1 MTAGFL
7 EAGEREVGTG
17 TDGALESGQEELNS
31 GTFGK
36 VAHPAFLRS
45 EKKIIKRITSHRSI
59 NNPVNVLRSNVVA

>member
-36 VAHPAFLRS
+36 VAHPASLRS
-45 EKKIIKRITSHRSI
+45 AKKKSRESHYTDQ
-59 NNPVNVLRSNVVA
+59 

>member
-45 EKKIIKRITSHRSI
+45 EKNNQENHITQI
-59 NNPVNVLRSNVVA
+59 NKQSS